1 MPHSD
6 FPLGLLWLGHG
17 GSGQRRDSGA
27 GQPGWDPEA
36 ALPLPQGRTPPA
48 VPLVPGK
55 RAAPS
60 WAAGPSTLV
69 SAGKGE

>member
-1 MPHSD
+1 MPHTD
-6 FPLGLLWLGHG
+6 FPLDLLWLGRG

-27 GQPGWDPEA
+27 GQPGRDPEA
-36 ALPLPQGRTPPA
+36 AFLLPQGRAPPA

-55 RAAPS
+55 WAAPS